1 MFSCRISRSSFERN
15 SDTGYISKEL
25 WRELL
30 DEKQD
35 DHTFDIYRCDIESL
49 GDDTKT
55 LDEVMEIVIE
65 LIKKVK

>member
-1 MFSCRISRSSFERN
+1 M
-15 SDTGYISKEL
+15 SDAGYISKEL

-35 DHTFDIYRCDIESL
+35 DHTFDIYRGDVESL

-55 LDEVMEIVIE
+55 LDEVMETVIE